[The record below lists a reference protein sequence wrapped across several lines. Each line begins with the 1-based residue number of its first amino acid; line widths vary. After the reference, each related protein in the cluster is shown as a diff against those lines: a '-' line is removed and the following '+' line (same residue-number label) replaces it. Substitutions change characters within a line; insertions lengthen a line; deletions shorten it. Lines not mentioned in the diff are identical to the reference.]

1 MGATTPLLHKYVES
15 VSPARARLTLL
26 TVLVAYSLDL
36 VDDLPGEGSQT
47 LLRIV

>member
-1 MGATTPLLHKYVES
+1 MEATEPHHHKDVES

-26 TVLVAYSLDL
+26 AVLALYPLDH
-36 VDDLPGEGSQT
+36 VGDLPGEGSQS

>member
-1 MGATTPLLHKYVES
+1 MEANEPHTHKDEES

-26 TVLVAYSLDL
+26 TVLVAYSLDH
-36 VDDLPGEGSQT
+36 VDDLPGEGSQP

>member
-1 MGATTPLLHKYVES
+1 MKATEPHHHKDEES

-26 TVLVAYSLDL
+26 TVLVVYSLDL
-36 VDDLPGEGSQT
+36 VDDLPGEGSQP